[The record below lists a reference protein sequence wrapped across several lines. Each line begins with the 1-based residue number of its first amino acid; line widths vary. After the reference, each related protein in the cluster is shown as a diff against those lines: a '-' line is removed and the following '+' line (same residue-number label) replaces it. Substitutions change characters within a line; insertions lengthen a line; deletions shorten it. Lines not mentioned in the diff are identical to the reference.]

1 MKTSHQLAGWQTE
14 LPHSPSSVFLSMLT
28 TNWLSSVL
36 TLPNHLSCS
45 VRAAAWINFCWPEAL
60 SMEYRSEEG
69 KALTKEI
76 IPGYYHRHLKI
87 ASRSGQKACSDLARF
102 YRFCVGICRDAVGRQ
117 QKQCQLET
125 RYRQYIVR
133 PKRPALCIV
142 FM

>member
-1 MKTSHQLAGWQTE
+1 MKTSYQLAGWQTE

-102 YRFCVGICRDAVGRQ
+102 YRFVLASAEMQWDIGRNDASW
-117 QKQCQLET
+117 KLA
-125 RYRQYIVR
+125 IVNT
-133 PKRPALCIV
+133 
-142 FM
+142 